1 MQAGLCGC
9 LKKAVHGAV
18 HLHELLRK
26 SAEAS
31 HDEIG
36 DAAGEEELGQEALL
50 PMPAVRRMTYFTLFS
65 SMEGHLSR
73 SRDMTPFPRWH
84 SMISAWS
91 RSEIRE

>member
-50 PMPAVRRMTYFTLFS
+50 PMPAVLAYDILHIVLIDGGASVQEPGYDAVPQMALNDLRLVA
-65 SMEGHLSR
+65 E
-73 SRDMTPFPRWH
+73 
-84 SMISAWS
+84 
-91 RSEIRE
+91 